1 MSFDVDR
8 LLRLWT
14 DPVPEDDAA
23 AAVAFRQLYSDPVT
37 VNGTSLTAA
46 DLVARA
52 RVMQS
57 ALERPEREVLAV
69 ADAGASVAL
78 AFRLAGRQVGP
89 LDTPVGRLPATG
101 RRIDVR
107 IIDILTV
114 ADGRISEIWM
124 VADWLTALA
133 AADAVRI
140 ASDVES
146 VAASPGRRSA
156 AT

>member
-1 MSFDVDR
+1 MSFDVER

-14 DPVPEDDAA
+14 DPVPQDDAA

-89 LDTPVGRLPATG
+89 LDTPAGRLPATG

-140 ASDVES
+140 ASDVE
-146 VAASPGRRSA
+146 
-156 AT
+156 